1 MNTTTKTVRTR
12 LVRHN
17 GSCAVCKARVSV
29 GVRAKSALWLHEAV
43 GAVLGAPMVTL
54 PSVAG
59 SISHVSLDE
68 SDCWVPTIGGRPVR
82 ECCGREVTL
91 RAVVGKFSVGH
102 KCDAR
107 CETSKGHNCECAC
120 GGANHGRAC

>member
-1 MNTTTKTVRTR
+1 MNTTAASIRPR

-17 GSCAVCKARVSV
+17 GSCAVCKVRVSI
-29 GVRAKSALWLHEAV
+29 GIRAKSALWLHEAV

-59 SISHVSLDE
+59 SVSHVSLDE
-68 SDCWVPTIGGRPVR
+68 NDCWVPTMNTVPVR
-82 ECCGREVTL
+82 ECCGRQVTF
-91 RAVVGKFSVGH
+91 RTVVGKLGIH

-107 CETSKGHNCECAC
+107 CETSKGHNCECSC
-120 GGANHGRAC
+120 GGANHGRAA